1 MNLVVTGATS
11 FLGAA
16 LIKELLKEGHQV
28 YAVVRPGSLNRK
40 ALDSVMSDRLRIVEL
55 ELGQL
60 ERIGEYI
67 PVSCQVFFHFGWDG
81 SGSENRKKKEVQQQ
95 NVSDGVKALEGARRL
110 GCRRFLFSG
119 SQAEY
124 GICRTVMTEDR
135 VCCPV
140 SEYGKAKTEFYQK
153 ATELVKRWRRDAEKP
168 GNGEQEEPAP
178 EYIHARIFSVY
189 GLGDHPWS
197 LVNACLDTFLTGGTM
212 KLGACTQQ
220 WNFLY
225 IDDLVKG
232 LTALAFSEGTVGYRG
247 DGSETG
253 IYNVAGDKSATMPLR
268 NYVEQ
273 MYRLCGNKGH
283 FLYGEMPPNAE
294 GQANLIPDIE
304 KIKRKTGWEPRIG
317 FEEGIKRMLEA
328 EKTKQRTR
336 CMVCGQPF
344 EGTPLMTLEGMPASA
359 QDIPGEQEVE
369 SDKGITLHL
378 HQCSR
383 CGLVQFDCKPV
394 AYYRDVIRSGGYSTT
409 MVNLR
414 SRQYRHL
421 IENYRLEGKKFLEV
435 GCGRGEFLKV
445 LTDFPVQAF
454 GVEHRKALVE
464 TAVADGLNVVYGF
477 TETPD
482 TVLGNQGPYD
492 VFLSF
497 NFLEHQPEPGVMLD
511 CIRKN
516 LSEDGMGLVTVP
528 SFEYILQHDGYY
540 ELIRDHIACYT
551 FDTLRY
557 LMEQHGFEVLE
568 EEMVNRDTLSVIVK
582 KKAGWDGEGKN
593 GENGKTLKKVKPVDI
608 SGLAS
613 SLADI
618 RHQMEQLCERVEAQG
633 QTLAVWGASH
643 QGFTLAATTCLGEKA
658 AYIMDSAPF
667 KQGKFAPASHL
678 PIISPDDFEK
688 QPADVILIVAP
699 GYTEEIAA
707 VIRKRFGNGIQILTL
722 RSERIEA
729 LQTAAADGERI

>member
-1 MNLVVTGATS
+1 MNLAVTGATS

-40 ALDSVMSDRLRIVEL
+40 ALDSIMSDRLRVVEL

-60 ERIGEYI
+60 DRIAEYI
-67 PVSCQVFFHFGWDG
+67 PVPCQVFFHFGWDG
-81 SGSENRKKKEVQQQ
+81 SGSENRKKAEVQQQ
-95 NVSDGVKALEGARRL
+95 NVRDGVKALEGARHL

-124 GICRTVMTEDR
+124 GICRDVMTEDR
-135 VCCPV
+135 ECRPV
-140 SEYGKAKTEFYQK
+140 SEYGKAKTAFYQK
-153 ATELVKRWRRDAEKP
+153 AVELVNRWKKDAKAGKDVP
-168 GNGEQEEPAP
+168 GADTVP

-189 GLGDHPWS
+189 GPGDHPWS
-197 LVNACLDTFLTGGTM
+197 LVNTCLNTFLSDGTM

-232 LTALAFSEGTVGYRG
+232 LAALAFAEGTVGYRG
-247 DGSETG
+247 GSSEDG
-253 IYNVAGDKSATMPLR
+253 IYNVAGDKDATMPLR

-273 MYRLCGNKGH
+273 MYHICGNRGRC
-283 FLYGEMPPNAE
+283 LYGEIPPNAE

-304 KIKRKTGWEPRIG
+304 KIKKKTGWKPRIG
-317 FEEGIKRMLEA
+317 FEEGIMRMLEI
-328 EKTKQRTR
+328 EKQKKAQKDGSHR
-336 CMVCGQPF
+336 CIICGQPWK
-344 EGTPLMTLEGMPASA
+344 GNPLMTLDGMPASA

-369 SDKGITLHL
+369 SDKGVTLRL
-378 HQCSR
+378 RQCSH
-383 CGLVQFDCKPV
+383 CGLVQFDCEPV

-414 SRQYRHL
+414 TAQYRHL
-421 IENYRLEGKKFLEV
+421 IDNYRLEGKKFLEV

-464 TAVADGLNVVYGF
+464 TAVEDGLNVVYGF

-482 TVLGNQGPYD
+482 TVLGDQGPYD

-497 NFLEHQPEPGVMLD
+497 NFLEHQPNPGVMLD
-511 CIRKN
+511 CIWKN

-528 SFEYILQHDGYY
+528 SFEYILQYDGYY
-540 ELIRDHIACYT
+540 ELIRDHIAYYT

-557 LMEQHGFEVLE
+557 LMEHHGFEVLE

-582 KKAGWDGEGKN
+582 KKAKRDGDGKS
-593 GENGKTLKKVKPVDI
+593 GETGKTDEKAKAVKAADL
-608 SGLAS
+608 SGLAF

-618 RHQMEQLCERVEAQG
+618 RRQMEQLCEEIESQG

-658 AYIMDSAPF
+658 AYIIDSAPF

-707 VIRKRFGNGIQILTL
+707 VIRKRFGTHIRVLTL

-729 LQTAAADGERI
+729 VE